1 MKPGAVLVNTARASL
16 LDEDAVAAALR
27 DGRLAAAAVDVL
39 DHAGPLLSA
48 PNLTVTP
55 HIAAQTT
62 QAIDRMGTE
71 AAAEVLRVL
80 RGAAPLNPVEV
91 P

>member
-1 MKPGAVLVNTARASL
+1 VLVNTARASL
-16 LDEDAVAAALR
+16 LDEHAVADALR
-27 DGRLAAAAVDVL
+27 AGTLAAAAVDVH
-39 DHAGPLLSA
+39 DGPLLAA
-48 PNLTVTP
+48 PNVTVTP

-62 QAIDRMGTE
+62 QAIDRMGTQ

-80 RGAAPLNPVEV
+80 RGAAPLNPVET